1 MNKKLILTLMA
12 VVLASAAMAQGNG
25 IKGITDATS
34 MVTSYFAPLT
44 KLIYAVG
51 AVVGLIGG
59 IKVYQKF
66 SSGDPDTSKTAA
78 SWFGACIFLVIVGVV
93 LESFFLFH
101 GFLGFQR

>member
-1 MNKKLILTLMA
+1 MNKNLILTLMA

-93 LESFFLFH
+93 LESFFL
-101 GFLGFQR
+101 

>member
-66 SSGDPDTSKTAA
+66 SSGDPDTAKTAA

-93 LESFFLFH
+93 LESFFL
-101 GFLGFQR
+101 

>member
-1 MNKKLILTLMA
+1 MRRKIILTLMTA
-12 VVLASAAMAQGNG
+12 VLSGAAFAQGNG
-25 IKGITDATS
+25 LSGITDATT
-34 MVTSYFAPLT
+34 MVSSYFEPLT

-78 SWFGACIFLVIVGVV
+78 SWFGACIFLVVAATV
-93 LESFFLFH
+93 LRSFFL
-101 GFLGFQR
+101 